1 MKLNSVTKP
10 HLSKFISF
18 GFVLLSC
25 AVGITEL
32 TTSTA
37 FAQDASSAQKSTTT
51 AVTPQNSASVTPPPN
66 TAVTEIRLIV
76 KRNQHRVYVYQGKQL
91 LNSYRIAV
99 GKKGWETPLGTF
111 HVFNMETNPTFKS
124 FKTGKIIPPG
134 ADNPLGLRWIGIWTD
149 GKTQL
154 GFHGTDQEELIGK
167 AVSHGCMRMYNK
179 DVVALYE
186 LVKIGTL
193 VTVEP

>member
-1 MKLNSVTKP
+1 MKLNSVPKP
-10 HLSKFISF
+10 HLNKLISF
-18 GFVLLSC
+18 GVVFFSC

-32 TTSTA
+32 TASTA

-51 AVTPQNSASVTPPPN
+51 AVTPHSSASVTPHTF
-66 TAVTEIRLIV
+66 TAVREIRLIV
-76 KRNQHRVYVYQGKQL
+76 KRNQHRVYVYQGEQL
-91 LNSYRIAV
+91 LTSYRIAV

-154 GFHGTDQEELIGK
+154 GFHGTDQEELVGK

-186 LVKIGTL
+186 FVKIGTL